1 MMTSNKTL
9 LIVDDDEEIASLT
22 AEFLQDR
29 GYTVLTANSAEEAHG
44 VLEANEVDLMVL
56 DIMLPGESGLALC
69 QRVRKSSKLPIIIIS
84 AITGDTERIVGLE
97 LGADDYLEKP
107 FNPRELQARIFAI
120 FRRTEDPNAPK
131 AVPKVK
137 RYEFSGWV
145 LDEATRH
152 LKAPDGVL
160 VHLSSS
166 EFDALLTLVKS
177 PQKPVSRDALGK
189 VLRGAAVESH
199 DRSIDI
205 LISRLRKKLAQTE
218 PGKDFIS
225 TVRHQG
231 YLFSQPVQQV

>member
-1 MMTSNKTL
+1 MISNKTL
-9 LIVDDDEEIASLT
+9 LIVDDDVEIADLT
-22 AEFLQDR
+22 ASFLRDR
-29 GYTVLTANSAEEAHG
+29 GYTVLTAHSAEDAEK
-44 VLEANEVDLMVL
+44 VLEANQIDLMVL
-56 DIMLPGESGLALC
+56 DIMLPGENGLTLC
-69 QRVRKSSKLPIIIIS
+69 QRVRKTSKMPIIIIS

-120 FRRTEDPNAPK
+120 FRRTETPDAPSGTK
-131 AVPKVK
+131 TA
-137 RYEFSGWV
+137 RYRFAGWV

-166 EFDALLTLVKS
+166 EFDALLTLLKS
-177 PQKPVSRDALGK
+177 PQKPVSRDALSRI
-189 VLRGAAVESH
+189 LRGTTVDSH

-205 LISRLRKKLAQTE
+205 LISRLRKKMAQTD
-218 PGKDFIS
+218 PDRDFIS

-231 YLFSQPVQQV
+231 YLFSQTVDRI

>member
-22 AEFLQDR
+22 ASFLRDR
-29 GYTVLTANSAEEAHG
+29 GYTVLTANSAEDAEQ
-44 VLEANEVDLMVL
+44 VLKANTVDLMVL
-56 DIMLPGESGLALC
+56 DIMLPGESGLSLC
-69 QRVRKSSKLPIIIIS
+69 QKVRQTSKLPIIIIS

-120 FRRTEDPNAPK
+120 FRRTEEPGATGARLK
-131 AVPKVK
+131 AR
-137 RYEFSGWV
+137 RYEFGGWL

-177 PQKPVSRDALGK
+177 PQKPVSRDTLGR
-189 VLRGAAVESH
+189 VLRGTGVNSH

-205 LISRLRKKLAQTE
+205 LISRLRKKLAQTD
-218 PGKDFIS
+218 PAKDFIS

-231 YLFSQPVQQV
+231 YVFSYPVQQV